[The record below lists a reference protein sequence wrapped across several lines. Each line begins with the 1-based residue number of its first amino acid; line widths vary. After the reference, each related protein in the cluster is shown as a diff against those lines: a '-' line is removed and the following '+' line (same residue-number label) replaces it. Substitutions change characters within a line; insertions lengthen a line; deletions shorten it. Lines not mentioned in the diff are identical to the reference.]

1 MLKLIKENEVVRP
14 FIIEL
19 VASLCV
25 LNYDVEESTALC
37 FSGKTSGR
45 TCLLASPYFP

>member
-19 VASLCV
+19 VVSLCG
-25 LNYDVEESTALC
+25 LNYDFTSDRGKC

-45 TCLLASPYFP
+45 TYLLASPYFP